1 MLIETPDRPSLRIGR
16 GAMKAE
22 PFPADVEI
30 ILSAMEAGRHA
41 WNQQMDGLGDQP
53 SVRLDSEE
61 RRTGE
66 RFPYRVCAEL
76 RLFRDPPGSGAWL
89 LYVRDVDS
97 RGMGFISQHRLPL
110 GYGGYVDVVAPSGQS
125 LSIPG
130 TLLRCREV
138 VPGWYEGAM
147 NFNRE
152 QGDFRR

>member
-1 MLIETPDRPSLRIGR
+1 MLIETPDRPSLHIGR

-41 WNQQMDGLGDQP
+41 WNHPSDGMEGQP
-53 SVRLDSEE
+53 SVRLGSEE
-61 RRTGE
+61 RRAGE
-66 RFPYRVCAEL
+66 RFPYRVCAAL

-89 LYVRDVDS
+89 LYVRDADP

-110 GYGGYVDVVAPSGQS
+110 GYGGFVELVAPSGQS
-125 LSIPG
+125 LSIPV

-138 VPGWYEGAM
+138 VPGWYDGAM

-152 QGDFRR
+152 QADFRR